1 MKNYKIHFEFYGK
14 KMKTTVQANNEH
26 EAVKIVNSKIFIIKV
41 VQEDPIDYL
50 KNIFGI

>member
-14 KMKTTVQANNEH
+14 KMKTTVQANNEA
-26 EAVKIVNSKIFIIKV
+26 EAIKAVKDKIVILKIKT
-41 VQEDPIDYL
+41 EDPIDYL